1 MSEPRESVLMSEQP
15 QYDSVPADA
24 ESAGPLTRRQ
34 RLTRF
39 AVAAIPL
46 IIIIFFFTYLWW
58 VSGVLPHVERF
69 ANGKPRVT
77 GYVKRDGV
85 TYHRT
90 GRWVSFHANGQ
101 KASEGFYERDVKTP
115 GTWQYW
121 DDAGN
126 ELPAEPQAYETTQN
140 AVTSTAPVD

>member
-1 MSEPRESVLMSEQP
+1 MSEQP
-15 QYDSVPADA
+15 QFDNTPVEA
-24 ESAGPLTRRQ
+24 ESVGPLTRRQ

-46 IIIIFFFTYLWW
+46 VIIIFFFTYLWW

-90 GRWVSFHANGQ
+90 GRWVTFHANGQ
-101 KASEGFYERDVKTP
+101 KASEGFYDRDVKTP

-121 DDAGN
+121 DDAGR
-126 ELPAEPQAYETTQN
+126 ELPAEPPPPDDSLQSAATT
-140 AVTSTAPVD
+140 ATKVD